1 VVTPQMVSII
11 DYKSDASVPASATLV
26 PAAYATQVGLYALV
40 AHQLYPGAGIEA
52 GFLWTSLENLMI
64 LPASQLREAVAAFT
78 IG

>member
-1 VVTPQMVSII
+1 
-11 DYKSDASVPASATLV
+11 V

-40 AHQLYPGAGIEA
+40 AHQLYPGAEIEA